1 MIRENWRIGLLSL
14 SCVLCLFCAPFI
26 GSEMIYPTEI
36 LSAGTPEH
44 LIFWRLRLP
53 RTLGAFLA
61 GSGLSLCG
69 LVFQAMFRNPLA
81 TPFTLGISS
90 GAALG
95 AAIFLRLGVTAT
107 FFGMTGSLFCAL
119 AGCFLSMLMVYGI
132 TRARGGFS
140 TAVMLLAGVIINFFF
155 SSLVMFV
162 QYISNAHDATQIM
175 RWLMGT
181 LSGIDAGRLWEMA
194 LALCVSL
201 WIFTRMG
208 QELDLLLAGE
218 ELAASRGV
226 DVERVKMRIFIVA
239 SIVVG
244 IIVSITGPIGF
255 VGMMIPQIC
264 RLMLGYG
271 HAQLVP
277 ASFFLGG
284 GFLVACDVMARSV
297 MAPAEL
303 PIGILTAMTGAPF
316 FLWTLFRGNNAGEL
330 D

>member
-1 MIRENWRIGLLSL
+1 MRGMNWRIGLLCL
-14 SCVLCLFCAPFI
+14 FCTLCLFCAPFI
-26 GSEMIYPTEI
+26 GAGMISPAEI
-36 LSAGTPEH
+36 FNAQSPDY

-53 RTLGAFLA
+53 RSLAAFLA
-61 GSGLSLCG
+61 GAGLSLCG

-95 AAIFLRLGVTAT
+95 AAIFLRLGWAAT
-107 FFGMTGSLFCAL
+107 FLGMAGSLVCAL

-155 SSLVMFV
+155 ASLVMFV
-162 QYISNAHDATQIM
+162 QYISNAQDAAQIM

-181 LSGIDAGRLWEMA
+181 LSGIDPAKLWEMA
-194 LALCVSL
+194 AAVCAGL
-201 WIFTRMG
+201 WIFARMG
-208 QELDLLLAGE
+208 PELDLLLTGE

-226 DVERVKMRIFIVA
+226 DVEKVKLSIFVTA

-244 IIVSITGPIGF
+244 VIVSITGPIGF
-255 VGMMIPQIC
+255 VGMMVPQIC
-264 RLMLGYG
+264 RLMLG
-271 HAQLVP
+271 HAHALLVP
-277 ASFFLGG
+277 AAFFLGG
-284 GFLVACDVMARSV
+284 GFLAACDVLARSV
-297 MAPAEL
+297 LAPAEL
-303 PIGILTAMTGAPF
+303 PVGILTAMSGAPF
-316 FLWTLFRGNNAGEL
+316 FLWMLFRGNKAGEV

>member
-1 MIRENWRIGLLSL
+1 
-14 SCVLCLFCAPFI
+14 
-26 GSEMIYPTEI
+26 
-36 LSAGTPEH
+36 
-44 LIFWRLRLP
+44 
-53 RTLGAFLA
+53 
-61 GSGLSLCG
+61 
-69 LVFQAMFRNPLA
+69 
-81 TPFTLGISS
+81 
-90 GAALG
+90 
-95 AAIFLRLGVTAT
+95 
-107 FFGMTGSLFCAL
+107 
-119 AGCFLSMLMVYGI
+119 MVYGI

-140 TAVMLLAGVIINFFF
+140 TTVMLLAGVIINFFF

-181 LSGIDAGRLWEMA
+181 LSGIDAARLWEMA
-194 LALCVSL
+194 VAVCAGL
-201 WIFTRMG
+201 WIFARMG
-208 QELDLLLAGE
+208 AELDLLLAGE

-226 DVERVKMRIFIVA
+226 EVEKVKLRIFIAA

-244 IIVSITGPIGF
+244 VIVSITGPIGF

-264 RLMLGYG
+264 RLMLGHG
-271 HAQLVP
+271 HGLLVP

-284 GFLVACDVMARSV
+284 GFLVACDVLARSV

-316 FLWTLFRGNNAGEL
+316 FLWTLFRGNSAGEL